1 MENEAIRSKKLIKNA
16 SWATAGYMVYAIAG
30 FVSRSIF
37 VNQLGDVITGVAT
50 LFTSVMSLLSMA
62 ELGFSGAISIHLYKP
77 VAEGDK
83 EQICAL
89 LNLYRRAYKIVALF
103 VLGLGL
109 CLTPLIHLFVK
120 TDQVVP
126 QLRWYF
132 LLYVIKSVVSYCY
145 AYKSVLMTVNQESYR
160 SSVISNTVLVAV
172 TVLQAAALHFTA
184 NYTLYLIIG
193 ILGTLVTN
201 IWVSAKVDRLYPFVK
216 AYQDATVSEEEKKS
230 IFSFIKATAID
241 RISETLKTTTDNLIV
256 SGVVNVAITG
266 IVGNYNMILT
276 TVNTFLTFFFHN
288 LAPAVGNMVATT
300 DKESQ
305 YRTFRD
311 LEYITFW
318 VYGFLATGML
328 CTMTPFVRDVWLRNL
343 DMLLPQRTL
352 MLIVFSFFLSG
363 TTWPA
368 STFFAVKGLI
378 RKMPFLNMFNVLAN
392 LALSLLLVA
401 FFDVDGV
408 YMGTIISFA
417 VTYLPIVYYYVL
429 RYHFDGRFAPCIK
442 IYCYY
447 FLVCIIGAATCC
459 VLCGL
464 ITRTGILG
472 VLCRIVIC
480 TLVFNGIY
488 LLASFRS
495 KEFHSIFTLVK
506 GLVKR

>member
-1 MENEAIRSKKLIKNA
+1 MENEAVRSKKLIKNA
-16 SWATAGYMVYAIAG
+16 SWATAGYLAYAIAG

-62 ELGFSGAISIHLYKP
+62 ELGFSSAISIHLYKP

-83 EQICAL
+83 ERICAL

-132 LLYVIKSVVSYCY
+132 LLYVTKSVVSYCY
-145 AYKSVLMTVNQESYR
+145 AYKSVLITVNQESYH

-184 NYTLYLIIG
+184 NYTLYLVIG

-201 IWVSAKVDRLYPFVK
+201 IWVSAKADRLYPFMK
-216 AYQDATVSEEEKKS
+216 EYPDAAVSEEEKRS
-230 IFSFIKATAID
+230 VFSFIKATAID
-241 RISETLKTTTDNLIV
+241 RISGTLKTTTDNLIV

-266 IVGNYNMILT
+266 IVGNYNMIIT

-311 LEYITFW
+311 LEFITFW

-328 CTMTPFVRDVWLRNL
+328 CTLTPFVRDVWIRNSN
-343 DMLLPQRTL
+343 MLLPQRTL
-352 MLIVFSFFLSG
+352 MLLVLSFFLSG
-363 TTWPA
+363 TT
-368 STFFAVKGLI
+368 
-378 RKMPFLNMFNVLAN
+378 
-392 LALSLLLVA
+392 
-401 FFDVDGV
+401 
-408 YMGTIISFA
+408 
-417 VTYLPIVYYYVL
+417 
-429 RYHFDGRFAPCIK
+429 
-442 IYCYY
+442 
-447 FLVCIIGAATCC
+447 
-459 VLCGL
+459 
-464 ITRTGILG
+464 
-472 VLCRIVIC
+472 
-480 TLVFNGIY
+480 
-488 LLASFRS
+488 
-495 KEFHSIFTLVK
+495 
-506 GLVKR
+506 